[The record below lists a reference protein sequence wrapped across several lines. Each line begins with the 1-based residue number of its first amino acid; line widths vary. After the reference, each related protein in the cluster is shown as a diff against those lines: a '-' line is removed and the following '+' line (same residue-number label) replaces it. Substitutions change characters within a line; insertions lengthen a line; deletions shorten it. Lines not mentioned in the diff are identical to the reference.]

1 MKRTME
7 IEIDTDKY
15 PWDAR
20 VGVDEETSQEEMAL
34 MAISAMQ
41 FFVEQHTDKDAALNV
56 LVKVVKEYNKWLDKE
71 GSEDI
76 ALLLN

>member
-7 IEIDTDKY
+7 IEIDTNKD

-20 VGVDEETSQEEMAL
+20 VGVDEDCSQEEMAL

-41 FFVEQHTDKDAALNV
+41 FFIEQYTDKDAALNV
-56 LVKVVKEYNKWLDKE
+56 LVKVVKGYNDWVDEKGDE
-71 GSEDI
+71 I
-76 ALLLN
+76 NALLLN

>member
-7 IEIDTDKY
+7 IEIDTGKD

-20 VGVDEETSQEEMAL
+20 VGVDEETSPEEMAL

-41 FFVEQHTDKDAALNV
+41 FFIEQYTDKEAALNV
-56 LVKVVKEYNKWLDKE
+56 LVKVVKGYNDWLDEKGGE
-71 GSEDI
+71 I
-76 ALLLN
+76 NALLLN